1 MKYPLWR
8 QRLVRSLHLSRAKPE
23 SRFIHVANVDQQGFA
38 QNRTMVFRG
47 FQDESLNLLAIT
59 DIRSDKVI
67 QWHGHPYA
75 HISWYFAK
83 SREQY
88 RLRCDVV
95 LVTQENA
102 NSLANDK
109 LPINKTNSIRMG
121 FSSKG
126 LIEQRDKMW
135 NSLSSAA
142 KSQFTWPSPK
152 FAPEDNKLSTELAD
166 SENALPSSDCVE
178 LPHENYALVIFIPR
192 YVDYLDLKTTPQCR
206 EISQEIGNSNSQK
219 QACWQHASVNP

>member
-47 FQDESLNLLAIT
+47 FQDGSLNLLAIT

-67 QWHGHPYA
+67 QWHDHPYA
-75 HISWYFAK
+75 HISWYFSK

-88 RLRCDVV
+88 RLRCDVEI
-95 LVTQENA
+95 VTQENA
-102 NSLANDK
+102 NSLANHK
-109 LPINKTNSIRMG
+109 LPFNQTNSTSMG
-121 FSSKG
+121 FSPKD
-126 LIEQRDKMW
+126 LMEQRDKMW
-135 NSLSSAA
+135 KSLSSAA

-152 FAPEDNKLSTELAD
+152 LAPDDNELSTTLAE
-166 SENALPSSDCVE
+166 SENTLPNSNFLE
-178 LPHENYALVIFIPR
+178 FPHENYALVSFIPR

-206 EISQEIGNSNSQK
+206 EISQEISDTNSQE
-219 QACWQHASVNP
+219 QTCWQHASVNP